1 MQQILEEGIIFYLCC
16 LFRPRARSSLV
27 SPSLPLLP
35 SHDAMLSHAYHD
47 TPRVAFGGSCWYFQ
61 SGRVNAQM
69 EPKGFVSEQRRQ
81 QQRRDVRSHGV
92 AKREV
97 RVCVRA
103 CAYSNIDF

>member
-1 MQQILEEGIIFYLCC
+1 MQQILEEGIIFYLCS

-35 SHDAMLSHAYHD
+35 SRDAMLSHAYHD
-47 TPRVAFGGSCWYFQ
+47 IPCVAFGGSCWYFQ

-69 EPKGFVSEQRRQ
+69 ESKGFVSELRQ
-81 QQRRDVRSHGV
+81 QQQHRDVLSHGV

-103 CAYSNIDF
+103 CAHSSIDF